1 MELYKRAKTKNY
13 FEIFIFILLCL
24 SVLYLI
30 FQILISTGFAIDGGV
45 ISDNKGEQITSGSDV
60 IYLGSFEEKTETTK
74 IFLPRNVE
82 SGIYQFF
89 VQVSHD
95 SYVVSSHRTIE
106 LEVSE
111 DVATFGP
118 TEEPKVSIP
127 LIIIILILLFLLSGG
142 RLQKHKREKAERK
155 GSELGRLITSFEKKV
170 GQKILLKKH
179 EKYLPERRSNATRI
193 DENIKQID
201 KADVLSRIKEQTFQQ
216 PFYKT
221 TVKSELD
228 LIEEAVKKTEEKERI
243 EKAVEET
250 KKKNKDRKNTD
261 ELLEDLKK
269 KDKTEEKKNITDDEY
284 YDSLFKD

>member
-30 FQILISTGFAIDGGV
+30 FQILISTGFAIDGNV
-45 ISDNKGEQITSGSDV
+45 VSDNNAGQTAN
-60 IYLGSFEEKTETTK
+60 L
-74 IFLPRNVE
+74 N
-82 SGIYQFF
+82 F
-89 VQVSHD
+89 V
-95 SYVVSSHRTIE
+95 IE

-111 DVATFGP
+111 DVETFGP

-201 KADVLSRIKEQTFQQ
+201 KADVLSRIEEQTLQQ

-269 KDKTEEKKNITDDEY
+269 KDKTEEKKNMTDDEY